1 MRKTWGVNLH
11 INAGIRDGYE
21 GSVPI
26 SHSLLAFN
34 AVAKRKDRLSESEI
48 AYFVEKAEVPE
59 ALRSEIVDATY
70 GEKKPLFRRTSG
82 SATLT
87 IFDGG
92 HELIAPA
99 AIAWIEAMDR
109 KKLSCG
115 CLRFV
120 SDDLIVCLPR
130 LDYYSH

>member
-1 MRKTWGVNLH
+1 MNLH

-21 GSVPI
+21 GSVPLAI
-26 SHSLLAFN
+26 RSLAFN

-48 AYFVEKAEVPE
+48 AYFVEKAEV

-109 KKLSCG
+109 KN
-115 CLRFV
+115 
-120 SDDLIVCLPR
+120 
-130 LDYYSH
+130 